1 MGNLAKRSH
10 YSLST
15 DCVVFGYNNGSLD
28 VALIERKNPPFKGK
42 WALPG
47 GFMEGGETVEDCARR
62 ELHEETGIE
71 DVYLE
76 QFHVFSEPER
86 DPRGRVITVAFF
98 ALVNTKDYHLV
109 ADEDAADAKWWP
121 AYRLPELAFDH
132 QQIYKKALESL
143 RQAVESKPLAC
154 HLLPKE
160 FRLSELQR
168 LYEEIFDTKLDK
180 RNFRKQVSQMPFI
193 KPTGKMTS
201 GDRHRPAQLYKFL
214 RRKPK

>member
-1 MGNLAKRSH
+1 MGNLTKRSH

-15 DCVVFGYNNGSLD
+15 DCVVFGYHNGSLD
-28 VALIERKNPPFKGK
+28 VALIERKNTPFKGK

-47 GFMEGGETVEDCARR
+47 GFMEGDETVEECARR

-76 QFHVFSEPER
+76 QFQVFSEPDR

-98 ALVNTKDYHLV
+98 ALVNTNDYHLV

-121 AYRLPELAFDH
+121 AYDLPELAFDH
-132 QQIYKKALESL
+132 PQIYARALEAL
-143 RQAVESKPLAC
+143 RHAVESKPLAY

-168 LYEEIFDTKLDK
+168 LYERIFDTELDK
-180 RNFRKQVSQMPFI
+180 RNFRKQVAQMPFI

-214 RRKPK
+214 RRKIS